1 MKNTTTAFIF
11 ALFLGMQTSSA
22 QTGQFR
28 VNTNN
33 FIQIGYNSY
42 KALTFGQSTNTPNNG
57 NFSIEYCANCTTTG
71 QGGLNFWKPWP
82 TAGMANF
89 LLYIRDNGNIG
100 IGNNGDNSAKLWVSG
115 NLRVNSTTYFSD
127 ARFKQNINE
136 LNSSLSYL
144 LKLKTYQYTFI
155 QNKKVSVSDSMSVN
169 VNKGPAVDYNFD
181 DKLHFGLIAQDVE
194 KIFPHLVTKDEKGY
208 LSLNYTE
215 LIPVIISAIQEQQLK
230 IQRLE
235 ELVSTLKK

>member
-1 MKNTTTAFIF
+1 MKNTSTAFIF
-11 ALFLGMQTSSA
+11 ALFLGMQIAYA

-28 VNTNN
+28 VNTNS
-33 FIQIGYNSY
+33 FIQIGYSSY
-42 KALTFGQSTNTPNNG
+42 KALTFGQSTSSPNNG
-57 NFSIEYCANCTTTG
+57 NFSIEYCANCTASG

-127 ARFKQNINE
+127 ARFKQNIKE
-136 LNSSLSYL
+136 LNSSLNNL
-144 LKLKTYQYTFI
+144 LKLKPYQYSFI
-155 QNKKVSVSDSMSVN
+155 QNEKKLATDSLNVN
-169 VNKGPAVDYNFD
+169 VNKVANVDYNFD

-194 KIFPHLVTKDEKGY
+194 KVFPHLVVKDERGY

-215 LIPVIISAIQEQQLK
+215 LIPLIISAMQEQQLK

-235 ELVSTLKK
+235 ELVSTFKK